1 MSNLPQ
7 YIPSQSGKN
16 TVEFFDQYF
25 VKKISFPADE
35 VDAVVGFF
43 VKRGFQKLSA
53 TSIATVL
60 LTQAKLDNVKVFKLL
75 DTLEGTNS
83 LQLNAVVSE
92 ILNYNRQKISTLG
105 YKTPSENTNEERNIV
120 YGVPTHTVDGATSYM
135 EDGYVDPNYVE

>member
-43 VKRGFQKLSA
+43 VKRGFEKISA

-60 LTQAKLDNVKVFKLL
+60 LTQAKLDNIKVFKLL
-75 DTLEGTNS
+75 DTLQGTNT

-92 ILNYNRQKISTLG
+92 ILNYNRQKISSLG
-105 YKTPSENTNEERNIV
+105 YKTPSETTNEERNII
-120 YGVPTHTVDGATSYM
+120 YSVPQSTSDGASTYIA
-135 EDGYVDPNYVE
+135 DGYVDPGYVD